1 MDLLSMPRLGQTM
14 DVGVIVARHVDV
26 GAPFAAGDLLYTVET
41 EKVETD
47 VEAKTD
53 GRMLRWLAADGEEVA
68 VGAPVAV
75 LAHADDPTDDA
86 SVDRFLAGDAPS
98 SVPESAPA
106 PPAPPASDLPPPPS
120 SPAPTAASGR
130 VRAVPKARAIA
141 REHGIDLSTIVVGGD
156 RPITVPDVEAHIA
169 RLAAPPVPPTPA
181 QPVSRP
187 VAPVVPVP
195 AAPPAAA
202 PLPDAPAG
210 GPEPIR
216 LDGNRRAMVASMS
229 TSWSTIPHFTEM
241 IEVDV
246 SSLQRERAHYDGPGK
261 APTVTAYLIR
271 EFAAACRAVPML
283 HAGLVEGGMIERD
296 QVDMAVAVD
305 TDQGLVAPVMRG
317 ADRLHVV
324 EIGEQ
329 LRDLAERARARRLQI
344 SDVEGGHVA
353 LSNLGAYGVQA
364 GTPIIPPRQ
373 TAMLFAGSVVERP
386 VVVDGEIVVRPMM
399 WLSLTCDHR
408 LIDGATAAKALHVLR
423 TSFEGTGA

>member
-14 DVGVIVARHVDV
+14 DVGVIVVRHVDA
-26 GAPFAAGDLLYTVET
+26 GAAFTAGDPLYTVET
-41 EKVETD
+41 EKVETE

-53 GRMLRWLAADGEEVA
+53 GQVLRWLAADGDEVA

-75 LAHADDPTDDA
+75 LGRPGDPTDDA
-86 SVDRFLAGDAPS
+86 SIDRFLAGDAPNASAS
-98 SVPESAPA
+98 SAASAASDTAA
-106 PPAPPASDLPPPPS
+106 PGRTASDLPPPS
-120 SPAPTAASGR
+120 ATPAPTASSGR
-130 VRAVPKARAIA
+130 VRAVPKARALA
-141 REHGIDLSTIVVGGD
+141 RQHGIELAHVTVSGD
-156 RPITVPDVEAHIA
+156 GPITVPDVEAHLA
-169 RLAAPPVPPTPA
+169 HRAAPPE
-181 QPVSRP
+181 
-187 VAPVVPVP
+187 
-195 AAPPAAA
+195 PPASVGSSVATTSSA
-202 PLPDAPAG
+202 PLPPAPVD
-210 GPEPIR
+210 GPGPVR
-216 LDGNRRAMVASMS
+216 LDGNRRAMVASMA

-246 SSLQRERAHYDGPGK
+246 SSLLRERAQFDGPGK

-283 HAGLVEGGMIERD
+283 HASLVEGGMLERD

-324 EIGEQ
+324 EIGER
-329 LRDLAERARARRLQI
+329 LRDLAERARSRRLQI

-408 LIDGATAAKALHVLR
+408 LIDGATAAKALQALR
-423 TSFEGTGA
+423 ASFERATN

>member
-14 DVGVIVARHVDV
+14 DVGVIVARHVDA

-106 PPAPPASDLPPPPS
+106 PPVSDLPPPPS
-120 SPAPTAASGR
+120 SPAPTAVSGR

-141 REHGIDLSTIVVGGD
+141 REHGIDLSAIAVDGD

-169 RLAAPPVPPTPA
+169 RLAAPPTPLTPT
-181 QPVSRP
+181 QPDPTS
-187 VAPVVPVP
+187 AATVVPAR
-195 AAPPAAA
+195 AAPPGAA

-408 LIDGATAAKALHVLR
+408 LIDGATAAKALQVLR

>member
-26 GAPFAAGDLLYTVET
+26 GSSFAAGDLLYTVET

-47 VEAKTD
+47 VEAKMA
-53 GRMLRWLAADGEEVA
+53 GRVLRWLADEGDEIA

-75 LAHADDPTDDA
+75 LAHAGDPTDDA
-86 SVDRFLAGDAPS
+86 SVDRFLAGGVPDGGLDGVELSHAPAAGDL
-98 SVPESAPA
+98 PPPRSAPA
-106 PPAPPASDLPPPPS
+106 PTAPA
-120 SPAPTAASGR
+120 GR

-141 REHGIDLSTIVVGGD
+141 REHGIDLSDVSVSGD
-156 RPITVPDVEAHIA
+156 GPITVPDVEAHLA
-169 RLAAPPVPPTPA
+169 RRAAPSAPPSFTAPSSTSPEPPPA
-181 QPVSRP
+181 RA
-187 VAPVVPVP
+187 VAPVPSAPTDGPPPV
-195 AAPPAAA
+195 
-202 PLPDAPAG
+202 
-210 GPEPIR
+210 R
-216 LDGNRRAMVASMS
+216 LDGNRRAMVSSMS

-246 SSLQRERAHYDGPGK
+246 SSLMRERAQYGGPGR

-283 HAGLVEGGMIERD
+283 HAGLVDGGMIERD

-305 TDQGLVAPVMRG
+305 TDQGLVAPVLRS

-324 EIGEQ
+324 EIGER

-344 SDVEGGHVA
+344 ADVEGGHVA

-386 VVVDGEIVVRPMM
+386 VVVEGEIVVRPMM

-408 LIDGATAAKALHVLR
+408 LIDGATAARALQVLR
-423 TSFEGTGA
+423 ASLEGAGT

>member
-14 DVGVIVARHVDV
+14 DVGVIVARHVDA

-106 PPAPPASDLPPPPS
+106 PPVSDLPPPP
-120 SPAPTAASGR
+120 PTAVSGR

-141 REHGIDLSTIVVGGD
+141 REHGIDLSAIAVDGD

-169 RLAAPPVPPTPA
+169 RLAAPPTSLTPT
-181 QPVSRP
+181 QPDPTSA
-187 VAPVVPVP
+187 APVVPAR
-195 AAPPAAA
+195 AAPPGAA

-373 TAMLFAGSVVERP
+373 TAMLFAGSVVQRP

-408 LIDGATAAKALHVLR
+408 LIDGATAAKALQVLR